1 MELTDD
7 DIREYQAIW
16 KEEFGEEIS
25 AEDARRS
32 ASELLEL
39 YRMLFFEPPPLPPA

>member
-16 KEEFGEEIS
+16 KKEFGEEIS
-25 AEDARRS
+25 ADDARRS
-32 ASELLEL
+32 ASQLLEL
-39 YRMLFFEPPPLPPA
+39 YRVLLFEDPPPPLS

>member
-7 DIREYQAIW
+7 DIREYQEMW

-25 AEDARRS
+25 ADDARRS

-39 YRMLFFEPPPLPPA
+39 CRMLFYEPPPPPPP

>member
-7 DIREYQAIW
+7 DIREYQKMW
-16 KEEFGEEIS
+16 KKEFGEEIS

-32 ASELLEL
+32 ISELFEL
-39 YRMLFFEPPPLPPA
+39 CRMLFFEPPPLP